1 MDKLKLI
8 IKREFLSKVRNRTFI
23 IMTFLSPLLM
33 IALIALVAFLTKSSI
48 EKTRTV
54 AYVNQSKYLSTED
67 FTSTKSLNFVDLSSM
82 DIETAKKTVQADNH
96 FGLLYVPNEE
106 KIEDVAKNI
115 QYFSKES
122 PGIIFIESLQ
132 DKFNK
137 KLRAEKMV
145 ELGIDTTQVAQANIA
160 TDIKLNNFSG
170 EATSKLKNEI
180 KLVIGSIAGYIIMM
194 FIIIYGAMVMRSVI
208 EEKTSRIIE
217 VIISSVKPF
226 YLMLGKVVG
235 TAGAGILQF
244 LIWILVIFVLS
255 MVVLPLL
262 GVNNDLNMTPE
273 QLEAAQ
279 RLGDIN
285 GVELAINEIFQL
297 PLVTISISFILFFT
311 GGYLL
316 YSSLYAAIGAA
327 VDNETDSQ
335 QFMMPIIMPLIL
347 GIYIGFGVVGNDP
360 HGTLATVFSMIP
372 FTSPI
377 VMMMRIPMGDVPI
390 WQIALSLVILFGT
403 FIGMIWFAAKI
414 YRVGILMYGK
424 KPTYKELWK
433 WLKY

>member
-8 IKREFLSKVRNRTFI
+8 IIREFLSKVRNRSFI

-33 IALIALVAFLTKSSI
+33 IGMVALVTYLTKSSI
-48 EKTRTV
+48 EKNRTL
-54 AYVNQSKYLSTED
+54 AYVNQSKYFTTADFSNTKFLS
-67 FTSTKSLNFVDLSSM
+67 FVDLSHKDLAS
-82 DIETAKKTVQADNH
+82 AKKIVETSEH
-96 FGLLYVPNEE
+96 FGLLYIPNETNL
-106 KIEDVAKNI
+106 DSL
-115 QYFSKES
+115 SKKMQFYSVES
-122 PGIIFIESLQ
+122 PGIAFIENLQNKFDDKLKSL
-132 DKFNK
+132 
-137 KLRAEKMV
+137 KMIN
-145 ELGIDTTQVAQANIA
+145 LGLDTLKVASAQIN
-160 TDIKLNNFSG
+160 TDIHLNNFSG
-170 EATSKLKNEI
+170 ETTSKLKNGI
-180 KLVIGSIAGYIIMM
+180 KLAIGSVSGYLIMM

-226 YLMLGKVVG
+226 YLMLGKVLG
-235 TAGAGILQF
+235 TAGAGISQF
-244 LIWILVIFVLS
+244 LIWVVLLFFFS
-255 MVVLPLL
+255 FIILPLL
-262 GVNNDLNMTPE
+262 GMNNNINMTPQ

-279 RLGDIN
+279 KLGNIN
-285 GVELAINEIFQL
+285 EIELAINEILQL
-297 PLVTISISFILFFT
+297 PLLTIIISFILFFT

-316 YSSLYAAIGAA
+316 YSSMYAAIGAA

-335 QFMMPIIMPLIL
+335 QFMMPIILPLML
-347 GIYIGFGVVGNDP
+347 GIYVGFGVVVNDP

-377 VMMMRIPMGDVPI
+377 VMMMRIPMGVPL
-390 WQIALSLVILFGT
+390 WQIIVSLALLFGT
-403 FIGMIWFAAKI
+403 FLGMIWLAAKI

>member
-8 IKREFLSKVRNRTFI
+8 IVREFLAKVRNRTFI

-33 IALIALVAFLTKSSI
+33 IGMIALVAFLTKSSM
-48 EKTRTV
+48 EKTRTI
-54 AYVNQSKYLSTED
+54 AYVNHSGFFNDTD
-67 FTSTKSLNFVDLSSM
+67 FKNTKSLIYINLSDMDL
-82 DIETAKKTVQADNH
+82 EAAKQSVQQSEQ
-96 FGLLYVPNEE
+96 FGLLYIPQGNSIDSLAE
-106 KIEDVAKNI
+106 NI
-115 QYFSKES
+115 QFYSTES
-122 PGIIFIESLQ
+122 PGVVFIDNLQ
-132 DKFNK
+132 QQYNV
-137 KLRAEKMV
+137 KLRSLKMQ
-145 ELGIDTTQVAQANIA
+145 ELGIDTTKVAASE
-160 TDIKLNNFSG
+160 IKTEIHLNNFSG

-180 KLVIGSIAGYIIMM
+180 KLGIGSASGYLIMM

-226 YLMLGKVVG
+226 YLMLGKVIG
-235 TAGAGILQF
+235 TAGAGIFQF
-244 LIWILVIFVLS
+244 LIWIVVLLVLIFVVSPLMGLNIDTS
-255 MVVLPLL
+255 M
-262 GVNNDLNMTPE
+262 TAQ

-279 RLGDIN
+279 KMGSIN
-285 GVELAINEIFQL
+285 EMELAINEITQL
-297 PLVTISISFILFFT
+297 PLGTIIISFILFFT

-327 VDNETDSQ
+327 VDNETDTQ
-335 QFMMPIIMPLIL
+335 QFMMPIIMPLML
-347 GIYIGFGVVGNDP
+347 GIYIGFGVVANDP
-360 HGTLATVFSMIP
+360 HGTLATLFSMIP

-377 VMMMRIPMGDVPI
+377 VMMMRIPMGVPL
-390 WQIALSLVILFGT
+390 WQIIVSLVLLYGT
-403 FIGMIWFAAKI
+403 FLGMIWFSAKI